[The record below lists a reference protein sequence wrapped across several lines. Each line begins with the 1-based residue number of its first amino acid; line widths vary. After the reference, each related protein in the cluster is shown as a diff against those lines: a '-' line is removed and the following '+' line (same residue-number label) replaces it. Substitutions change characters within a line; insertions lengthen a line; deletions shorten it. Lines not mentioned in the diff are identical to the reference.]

1 MILSFALLNHGKVN
15 TSLLGIGIY
24 FSIGILKTMFNN
36 IMIDMCMGRVCVER
50 SCRVGRLKI

>member
-24 FSIGILKTMFNN
+24 FSIGILKTMFKN
-36 IMIDMCMGRVCVER
+36 IMMYY
-50 SCRVGRLKI
+50 